1 MKKFATII
9 AILLAAVMPTEAAD
23 IITCSEKVQNGMW
36 VCFRKTFEL
45 AEAPS
50 ENTLRISADSKYR
63 LYVNGEIVVREGQ
76 LKRGPNPHDSYIDSL
91 GIKNLRKG
99 KNTVAVL
106 VWYFGKGGYSHRS
119 SSHAGLY
126 FDLSGKAFR
135 VSSDSSW
142 KSRLHPA
149 YYIPTGQKP
158 NARLAESNIGYD
170 ARQEL
175 QSFADT
181 LYNDSAWANAV
192 QMNADSA
199 GWGTFRS
206 RPIPFFWHG
215 EVKDYVS
222 FHQTGNKS
230 IATFPTTHKLPPFC
244 TSRQTPQAKQ

>member
-1 MKKFATII
+1 MFILYVLEMRMTIYNVFPKKYI
-9 AILLAAVMPTEAAD
+9 AIIIMLLAAVMPSAATD
-23 IITCSEKVQNGMW
+23 IITCSEEVENGMW

-135 VSSDSSW
+135 VSSDSS
-142 KSRLHPA
+142 
-149 YYIPTGQKP
+149 
-158 NARLAESNIGYD
+158 
-170 ARQEL
+170 
-175 QSFADT
+175 
-181 LYNDSAWANAV
+181 
-192 QMNADSA
+192 
-199 GWGTFRS
+199 
-206 RPIPFFWHG
+206 
-215 EVKDYVS
+215 
-222 FHQTGNKS
+222 
-230 IATFPTTHKLPPFC
+230 
-244 TSRQTPQAKQ
+244 